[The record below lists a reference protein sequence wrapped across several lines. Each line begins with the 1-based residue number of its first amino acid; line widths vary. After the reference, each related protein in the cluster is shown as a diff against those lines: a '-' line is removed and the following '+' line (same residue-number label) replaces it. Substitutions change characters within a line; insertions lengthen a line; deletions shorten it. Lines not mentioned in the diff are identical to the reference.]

1 MFENEQLTAR
11 LTSLFGEAKRAL
23 DVEWRYI
30 GVSTTQK
37 LSRLLAGMALVA
49 VLLLV
54 GSIVLLF
61 ASFALAYWV
70 AELTDSMLL
79 GFGMLA
85 LVLLLACVVVYLN
98 RRAWIQEPILRA
110 VAQLFVNED
119 VDQTPAGI
127 SIESQRLQDQR
138 QQTHAALRQ
147 QADVI
152 VQPAKRTASKW
163 ERATSLI
170 STAIAIYEGLTV
182 GRSTISAL
190 RRVIKGKK

>member
-1 MFENEQLTAR
+1 MAIHRR
-11 LTSLFGEAKRAL
+11 LYHTE
-23 DVEWRYI
+23 V
-30 GVSTTQK
+30 
-37 LSRLLAGMALVA
+37 VA
-49 VLLLV
+49 SA

-119 VDQTPAGI
+119 VDQTPTGI

-170 STAIAIYEGLTV
+170 PTAIAIYEGLTV

>member
-119 VDQTPAGI
+119 VDQTPTGI